1 MRKFQVYK
9 NLKIIVTGSTG
20 FKGSWLCLWLSSLN
34 AKVIGIALRPEKS
47 SIIFNKM
54 KLGNKIKQIYL
65 DINNFQK
72 LNEVI
77 KKEKPDIIFH
87 LAAQSI
93 VSLSFSQPLQTM
105 NTNIIGSA
113 NILEVV
119 RINKIKNLVY
129 ITSDKCYLNDDRSTA
144 YYENDIL
151 GGEDPYSG
159 SKDKCYLNDDRSTAY
174 YENDIL
180 GGEDP
185 YSGSKASAEL
195 IFQSYFKSYF
205 NFKKKLSYA
214 TTRAGNVIGGGD
226 MKKDRIVPDVIKSLQ
241 NKTPLFIRNPHATR
255 PWQHVLEP
263 LSGYLT
269 LGSLLINQKLS
280 KSTKPN
286 WNFGP
291 GTSSCKTVL
300 EVVKK
305 IISLWGTKKKIHII
319 KNTKFK
325 EAKLLMLSSKKAK
338 KELNW
343 SPRLSFDETIQMTVD
358 WYKSLFYK
366 EKIEEVTI
374 DQIEYFLSK

>member
-159 SKDKCYLNDDRSTAY
+159 SK
-174 YENDIL
+174 
-180 GGEDP
+180 
-185 YSGSKASAEL
+185 ASAEL

-291 GTSSCKTVL
+291 STSNCKTVL

-319 KNTKFK
+319 KNTNFK

-343 SPRLSFDETIQMTVD
+343 SHRLSFEETIQMTVD

-366 EKIEEVTI
+366 KKIEEVTL